1 MLKFIANRLLLFI
14 PMLIVISMLVFFLM
28 QLPPGDFVSWAIRGI
43 AEQGG
48 DASKET
54 VAALTKQYSL
64 DRPVYIQYFKW
75 ISNVVLRGDFG
86 YSMAWNKPVADL
98 IWERIWW
105 TLAVSTFTLLFTW
118 VVAFPIAIYS
128 ATHQY
133 SVPDYIATVFG
144 FIGRGIPDFML
155 ALILIWLGF
164 SLFNANVSGLFSPEF
179 ERATWSFAKFIDL
192 LKHMWVPVIVLGTG
206 GTAGLIRIL
215 RANLLDELRKPYV
228 VAARAKGM
236 KEGTLIWK
244 YPVRIAL
251 NPLFST
257 VGYLLPYLVSGS
269 TIVSVVL
276 NLPTTGPLLLQALQ
290 HQDMFLAGSFLL
302 VLSFL
307 TITGTLLSDI
317 LLAWVDP
324 RVRYSKGGR

>member
-1 MLKFIANRLLLFI
+1 MLTYIGKRLLLFI
-14 PMLIVISMLVFFLM
+14 PMLIIISMLVFFLM
-28 QLPPGDFVSWAIRGI
+28 GLPPGDFVTYAIAQI
-43 AEQGG
+43 AAKGGNASEQ
-48 DASKET
+48 T
-54 VAALTKQYSL
+54 IQALTKQYSL
-64 DRPVYIQYFKW
+64 NQPIYVQYYRW
-75 ISNVVLRGDFG
+75 ISGIVLRGDFG
-86 YSMAWNKPVADL
+86 YSMGWNQPVAEL

-105 TLAVSTFTLLFTW
+105 TIAISTITLLFTW
-118 VVAFPIAIYS
+118 IIAFPIAIFS

-133 SVPDYIATVFG
+133 SVPDYLATVFG
-144 FIGRGIPDFML
+144 FIGRGVPDFML
-155 ALILIWLGF
+155 ALIMIWLGY

-179 ERATWSFAKFIDL
+179 RQASWSIAKFLDL
-192 LKHMWVPVIVLGTG
+192 LKHLWIPIIVLGMG

-236 KEGTLIWK
+236 KESTLIWK

-251 NPLFST
+251 NPLVST

-276 NLPTTGPLLLQALQ
+276 NLPTTGPLFLQALQ
-290 HQDMFLAGSFLL
+290 QQDMYLAGSFLL
-302 VLSFL
+302 MLSFL
-307 TITGTLLSDI
+307 TLTGTLLSDI

-324 RVRYSKGGR
+324 RVRYGK